1 MKNIK
6 TYEGFFDFLK
16 KKKKVNNEPVYIDDI
31 KECLLDL
38 TEDPRVDH
46 SLDGPLHV
54 GVFNTYN
61 DVFNVKS
68 SLSFDSD
75 YEDLANNVLGLP
87 EYIKYNMMAVRIR
100 YNRERDA
107 ELLKTKQND
116 RGTVSDD
123 ELKRL
128 LSICESKL
136 KTYNCE
142 VSYYLAWG
150 DYLGKYNPNEFKT
163 IDKLFNAIN
172 KDKDHQDVF
181 SPNIT
186 IKITAP
192 TKIII

>member
-16 KKKKVNNEPVYIDDI
+16 KKKKVSNEPVYIDDI

-150 DYLGKYNPNEFKT
+150 DYLGKYNPNEFKS

>member
-16 KKKKVNNEPVYIDDI
+16 KKKKVSNEPVYIDDI

-107 ELLKTKQND
+107 LLKTKQND

-150 DYLGKYNPNEFKT
+150 DYLGKYNPNEFKS

>member
-1 MKNIK
+1 MENIK
-6 TYEGFFDFLK
+6 TFEGFFDFLK
-16 KKKKVNNEPVYIDDI
+16 KKKKVTNEPVYIDDI

-38 TEDPRVDH
+38 TEDPTIDN
-46 SLDGPLHV
+46 SLDGPILV

-75 YEDLANNVLGLP
+75 YEDLANNILGLP

-107 ELLKTKQND
+107 ELLKTKQNG

-150 DYLGKYNPNEFKT
+150 DYLGKYNPDEFKS

-192 TKIII
+192 TKILI